1 MPLRQSFESDRSS
14 ICSRLDPEPA
24 GPPVSRRTP
33 APFYFWTM
41 AAFRY
46 RLVDAN
52 DGRDLGPFVS
62 KRDDWQPGERI
73 GRSKGEDLKIRAVIE
88 PEDDTG
94 FRAYLVVAAE

>member
-1 MPLRQSFESDRSS
+1 
-14 ICSRLDPEPA
+14 
-24 GPPVSRRTP
+24 
-33 APFYFWTM
+33 M

-62 KRDDWQPGERI
+62 KRDDWQPGDRI
-73 GRSKGEDLKIRAVIE
+73 GRSKGEDMIIKAVIE
-88 PEDDTG
+88 PEGNAG

>member
-1 MPLRQSFESDRSS
+1 MPLRQNIESDHSS
-14 ICSRLDPEPA
+14 ICSRLEPKQ
-24 GPPVSRRTP
+24 GPPVSRGTP

-41 AAFRY
+41 PAFRY
-46 RLVDAN
+46 RLIDAN

>member
-1 MPLRQSFESDRSS
+1 MPLRQNIESDHSS
-14 ICSRLDPEPA
+14 ICSRLEPKQRA
-24 GPPVSRRTP
+24 APVSHGTP

-41 AAFRY
+41 PAFRY